1 MPGFGESMRR
11 MVIAAAVA
19 AGAVGTAV
27 AQQFELTPFA
37 GIRLGG
43 EFEDGT
49 TAETRELDESPS
61 FGIIAG
67 FPLGQAG
74 TLESVWSH
82 PEGNGGA
89 GGEGGDVVELDLDA
103 ITLGGTYEWVRE
115 RTRPFVSGTG
125 GLMVLSPEAA
135 GYDRDVLLA
144 FTLGGGVKVPISKH
158 VALRLEGRGM
168 LTVAVGGTAGV
179 CGGGGCALSFSGA
192 GIGQLE
198 LLAGLTWS
206 R

>member
-1 MPGFGESMRR
+1 
-11 MVIAAAVA
+11 MVIGAAVA
-19 AGAVGTAV
+19 AGALGAAG
-27 AQQFELTPFA
+27 AQSFELTPFA

-49 TAETRELDESPS
+49 TAETRALDESPS

-67 FPLGQAG
+67 FPLGQDR
-74 TLESVWSH
+74 TLEIVWSH
-82 PEGNGGA
+82 QEGRVGAGSDGGGA
-89 GGEGGDVVELDLDA
+89 VELDLDA
-103 ITLGGTYEWVRE
+103 VTLGGTYEWVRE

-125 GLMVLSPEAA
+125 GLTVLSPEAA

-144 FTLGGGVKVPISKH
+144 FTLGGGVKVPISRH
-158 VALRLEGRGM
+158 VAVRLEGRGV
-168 LTVAVGGTAGV
+168 LTLAVGGAAGV
-179 CGGGGCALSFSGA
+179 CGGGACALSFSGA

-198 LLAGLTWS
+198 LLAGVTWS

>member
-1 MPGFGESMRR
+1 
-11 MVIAAAVA
+11 MVAKAT
-19 AGAVGTAV
+19 G
-27 AQQFELTPFA
+27 
-37 GIRLGG
+37 LGG

-67 FPLGQAG
+67 FPLGQDR
-74 TLESVWSH
+74 TLEIVWSH
-82 PEGNGGA
+82 QEGNVGA
-89 GGEGGDVVELDLDA
+89 GGDGGDVVELDLDA